1 MTTYAMLV
9 HCGTVFEAQ
18 CHSCPANR
26 LNWRYMVHLGYCMVN
41 VYKLT
46 SIKVDF
52 FDMDHNVPGLEGQG
66 SGLQHDT
73 RYVHKLMRDSTK
85 IPGVKPKSQAL
96 VAKYWIPSSVLLK
109 RLHPGSLLVLCF
121 AAQALV

>member
-1 MTTYAMLV
+1 
-9 HCGTVFEAQ
+9 
-18 CHSCPANR
+18 
-26 LNWRYMVHLGYCMVN
+26 MVHLGYCMVN

-52 FDMDHNVPGLEGQG
+52 FNMDHNAPGLEGQS

-96 VAKYWIPSSVLLK
+96 VAKYWIPSSVLLL
-109 RLHPGSLLVLCF
+109 RLHSGSMLVICF

>member
-1 MTTYAMLV
+1 MNCEIICLQGSTPFTTITSIRRLYHRRYLRSFIVHIIFAEKRFCAFQRSEMTTYAMLV
-9 HCGTVFEAQ
+9 HYGTVFEAQ

-66 SGLQHDT
+66 SEL
-73 RYVHKLMRDSTK
+73 
-85 IPGVKPKSQAL
+85 
-96 VAKYWIPSSVLLK
+96 
-109 RLHPGSLLVLCF
+109 
-121 AAQALV
+121 

>member
-1 MTTYAMLV
+1 
-9 HCGTVFEAQ
+9 
-18 CHSCPANR
+18 
-26 LNWRYMVHLGYCMVN
+26 MVHLGYCMNN

-73 RYVHKLMRDSTK
+73 RYVHKSMRDLTK

-96 VAKYWIPSSVLLK
+96 MTDGEILDSQ
-109 RLHPGSLLVLCF
+109 LCF
-121 AAQALV
+121 ATEAPFWLPVGALFCSPGPGVTHVRIADRDLKSH

>member
-9 HCGTVFEAQ
+9 HCDTVFEAQ

-52 FDMDHNVPGLEGQG
+52 FDMDHNVPGLEGLG
-66 SGLQHDT
+66 SELQYDT

-96 VAKYWIPSSVLLK
+96 AGGEMRDSQ
-109 RLHPGSLLVLCF
+109 LCF
-121 AAQALV
+121 AT

>member
-18 CHSCPANR
+18 CQSCPANR

-73 RYVHKLMRDSTK
+73 RYVHKFVRDLTK

-96 VAKYWIPSSVLLK
+96 AGGEMRDSQ
-109 RLHPGSLLVLCF
+109 LCF
-121 AAQALV
+121 AT